1 MNLDLTQEQRS
12 EVIYAFLQAGVPP
25 TAVARALSLDPE
37 YVKGARDLMTVER
50 YGTDEIAEAMA
61 WLQWEAYEEALN
73 QIHTGTPA
81 NKARFIQLVL
91 ARSIGLAGKSTPETG
106 EKIRAALAEMT
117 SDLTP
122 DVQLAPSIY
131 EAPE

>member
-1 MNLDLTQEQRS
+1 MTEPITPEQRAD
-12 EVIYAFLQAGVPP
+12 VVYALLKAGVPA
-25 TAVARALSLDPE
+25 TAIARALGMDAE
-37 YVKGARDLMTVER
+37 HVQGARSMMLVER

-91 ARSIGLAGKSTPETG
+91 ARSIGLAGKSSPETS
-106 EKIRAALAEMT
+106 EKIRAALDQMAADT
-117 SDLTP
+117 QP
-122 DVQLAPSIY
+122 VVQLQDSIY
-131 EAPE
+131 TPSD